1 MLDLI
6 TYTMLFGFAM
16 MMVLIVVS
24 PVREYLLSLELEGY
38 FDGDTTGISY
48 NVIHLLLF
56 MLWLMIPGLNLVLL
70 MLLNIMVLS
79 IIMLAGVNI
88 LGKVLKIDI
97 EATDSWL
104 VFVII
109 FVLVAIITP
118 LISVC
123 NYIQPTV
130 DKLFRSVK
138 DI

>member
-6 TYTMLFGFAM
+6 LDTTIFGFVM
-16 MMVLIVVS
+16 MLVLIVVS
-24 PVREYLLSLELEGY
+24 PIREFLLNLELEEY
-38 FDGDTTGISY
+38 FDGGTTGISY

-88 LGKVLKIDI
+88 LRKVLKIDI

-118 LISVC
+118 LIIVC
-123 NYIQPTV
+123 NCIQPTV

>member
-1 MLDLI
+1 
-6 TYTMLFGFAM
+6 
-16 MMVLIVVS
+16 
-24 PVREYLLSLELEGY
+24 
-38 FDGDTTGISY
+38 
-48 NVIHLLLF
+48 

-88 LGKVLKIDI
+88 LRKVLKIDI

-109 FVLVAIITP
+109 FVLVAIIIP
-118 LISVC
+118 LIIVC